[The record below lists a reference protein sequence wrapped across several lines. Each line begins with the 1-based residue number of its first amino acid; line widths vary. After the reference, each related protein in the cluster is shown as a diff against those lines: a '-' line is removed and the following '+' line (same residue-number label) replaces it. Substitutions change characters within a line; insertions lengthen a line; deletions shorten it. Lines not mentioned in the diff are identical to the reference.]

1 MARLCRK
8 AVISLN
14 NKKQQDLLKYLNMQK
29 TFLVDQLLKWAPKL
43 AEDIIKN
50 ANTLFYKALGKV
62 TKGFLN
68 MEERVINELIEQA
81 KTLR

>member
-1 MARLCRK
+1 
-8 AVISLN
+8 
-14 NKKQQDLLKYLNMQK
+14 MQR
-29 TFLVDQLLKWAPKL
+29 TFLVEQLLKWAPKL

-68 MEERVINELIEQA
+68 MEEKVVNKLIEKA
-81 KTLR
+81 KT